1 MHGRSSLRWLDDQ
14 RNRRR
19 LAEEEAVGGHIC
31 DPYYKSIST
40 EDDDLESDGLWL
52 EEDEAELLV
61 GDEDGSTARGGLS
74 SEINTDTRGG
84 GGGAPLNKR
93 SQFIRQNRPAT
104 AGAALVQ
111 RIMPRR

>member
-1 MHGRSSLRWLDDQ
+1 MHGRSSQRWLDDQ

-74 SEINTDTRGG
+74 SEISTDTRGG
-84 GGGAPLNKR
+84 GGGEQEVPVQQAE
-93 SQFIRQNRPAT
+93 PASD
-104 AGAALVQ
+104 G
-111 RIMPRR
+111 RRRRGRASSGE